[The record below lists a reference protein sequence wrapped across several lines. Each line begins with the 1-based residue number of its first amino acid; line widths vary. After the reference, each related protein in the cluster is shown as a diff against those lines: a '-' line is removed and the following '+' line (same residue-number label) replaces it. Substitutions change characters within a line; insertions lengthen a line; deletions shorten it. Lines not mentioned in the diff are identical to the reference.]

1 MIYYIKYFP
10 QTPAG
15 LSRRSAM
22 KKWIGYTALIA
33 LLVIALPAVS
43 AARGTRYFIT
53 WPKHHIG
60 PVYVQVYDIRC
71 NPPYEV
77 LDRFRV
83 LVTWDKETKCYDIG
97 NIGVYTLKFYKYKY
111 DKTPMIISG
120 NAASFK
126 IRYMLCPPWI

>member
-1 MIYYIKYFP
+1 MDRLYSP
-10 QTPAG
+10 DRSAGHRPAG
-15 LSRRSAM
+15 GFRRS
-22 KKWIGYTALIA
+22 GDP
-33 LLVIALPAVS
+33 LL
-43 AARGTRYFIT
+43 
-53 WPKHHIG
+53 HHLAQTSHL
-60 PVYVQVYDIRC
+60 VYVQVYDIRC

-83 LVTWDKETKCYDIG
+83 WVTWDKETKCYDIG